1 MQTTLAAALG
11 YATTHLSLG
20 AGPLSPERLLEAL
33 GSFATIGLIAIIF
46 AESGLLIGFF
56 LPGDSLLFIAG
67 LIAAGGS
74 DLKVSLSLPVILVGC
89 ALAAIIGDQVGY
101 AFGKKV
107 GPALFRRPDSRI
119 FKQQYVAQADAFFE
133 RHGPKAIV
141 LARFVPIVRTFTPV
155 LAGVGKMHY
164 RRFVAYNV
172 AGGLLWTIGVIML
185 GYWFGNVAFVKD
197 NIEFV
202 LIGIVVLSI
211 IPAAIEFLRH
221 RRTAPAP
228 VDAEATAERLAETL
242 DD

>member
-1 MQTTLAAALG
+1 MPTDLAAALG
-11 YATTHLSLG
+11 SLATHG
-20 AGPLSPERLLEAL
+20 ALASILSPEGLFEAL
-33 GSFATIGLIAIIF
+33 GKFATIGLFLIIF

-89 ALAAIIGDQVGY
+89 AIAAIAGDQVGY

-107 GPALFRRPDSRI
+107 GPALFNRPDSKI
-119 FKQQYVAQADAFFE
+119 FKQQYVQQADAFFD
-133 RHGPKAIV
+133 RHGSKAII
-141 LARFVPIVRTFTPV
+141 LARFVPIVRTFTPI

-164 RRFVAYNV
+164 RRFVTFNV
-172 AGGLLWTIGVIML
+172 IGGLLWACGVIML
-185 GYWFGNVAFVKD
+185 GYWFGNVTFIKN
-197 NIEFV
+197 NIEIV

-221 RRTAPAP
+221 RKQTSAPGA
-228 VDAEATAERLAETL
+228 
-242 DD
+242 

>member
-1 MQTTLAAALG
+1 MPTHLAAALG

-46 AESGLLIGFF
+46 AESGLLVGFF

-89 ALAAIIGDQVGY
+89 AIAAIVGDQVGY

-107 GPALFRRPDSRI
+107 GPALFNRPDSKI
-119 FKQQYVAQADAFFE
+119 FKQQYVRQADAFFD
-133 RHGPKAIV
+133 RHGSKAIV
-141 LARFVPIVRTFTPV
+141 LARFVPIVRTFTPI

-164 RRFVAYNV
+164 RRFVLFNV
-172 AGGLLWTIGVIML
+172 LGGLLWTVGIIML
-185 GYWFGNVAFVKD
+185 GYWFGNVTFIK
-197 NIEFV
+197 NNLEIV
-202 LIGIVVLSI
+202 LIAIVVLSI
-211 IPAAIEFLRH
+211 IPAVIEVLRH
-221 RRTAPAP
+221 RKQPPSA
-228 VDAEATAERLAETL
+228 DA
-242 DD
+242 